1 MTARLMADGLTFD
14 KPDDIVTSELI
25 DRRDK
30 IKRLENWKSRV
41 IHRLDSTNEG
51 MRPNGTTDV
60 DMKLLESLDRA
71 LTALDH
77 LSTPTGPNWRERE
90 TEAAERDAAGSRDAA
105 CPRG

>member
-14 KPDDIVTSELI
+14 QPNDIVTSELI
-25 DRRDK
+25 DRREK
-30 IKRLENWKSRV
+30 IQRLENWKSRV
-41 IHRLDSTNEG
+41 LHRLDSTNEG
-51 MRPNGTTDV
+51 MPPNGTTDV

-90 TEAAERDAAGSRDAA
+90 EEAAVRDAARNRDAS